1 MLNSIITGTE
11 ITTSAFF
18 LCTAVSLLL
27 GLGAAALSMYK
38 SKYSQSFV
46 LTLAMLPAI
55 VQLIIMLVNGNIG
68 VGVAVAG
75 TFGLVRFRSA
85 NGTAKEIGS
94 IFLVMAIGLATGMGY
109 LALAAAFFAIMAAFT
124 LALTALNFG
133 AGSADERELRITIPE
148 NLDYDGLFDDL
159 LAKYTRSAE
168 LERVKTTNMGTL
180 YELCYKI
187 VLRDDHTTKAFM
199 DELRTRNGNLN
210 IICGK
215 PVMKTA
221 LQIVFPRPQKSSG
234 ALRMIYQ
241 RAREPYKKTTF

>member
-11 ITTSAFF
+11 ITASAF
-18 LCTAVSLLL
+18 LICTAVSLSL
-27 GLGAAALSMYK
+27 GLGAAALSMYR

-109 LALAAAFFAIMAAFT
+109 LALAAVFFAVMAAFT

-133 AGSADERELRITIPE
+133 AGRADERELKVTIPE

-159 LAKYTRSAE
+159 FAKYTRSAE

-187 VLRDDHTTKAFM
+187 VLKDAHGTKTFL

-210 IICGK
+210 IVCGK
-215 PVMKTA
+215 PVEKAA
-221 LQIVFPRPQKSSG
+221 L
-234 ALRMIYQ
+234 
-241 RAREPYKKTTF
+241 

>member
-1 MLNSIITGTE
+1 MLSSVITGTE
-11 ITTSAFF
+11 ITATAFF
-18 LCTAVSLLL
+18 LCTAVSLIL

-38 SKYSQSFV
+38 NKYSQSFV

-109 LALAAAFFAIMAAFT
+109 LALAAVFFTIMAVFT
-124 LALTALNFG
+124 LILTTVNFG
-133 AGSADERELRITIPE
+133 AGAADERELRVTIPE

-159 LAKYTRSAE
+159 FQKYTRSSE

-180 YELCYKI
+180 YELSYKI
-187 VLRDDHTTKAFM
+187 VLKNAHSTKAFL
-199 DELRTRNGNLN
+199 DELRERNGNLT
-210 IICGK
+210 IVCGK
-215 PVMKTA
+215 PVEKTA
-221 LQIVFPRPQKSSG
+221 L
-234 ALRMIYQ
+234 
-241 RAREPYKKTTF
+241 